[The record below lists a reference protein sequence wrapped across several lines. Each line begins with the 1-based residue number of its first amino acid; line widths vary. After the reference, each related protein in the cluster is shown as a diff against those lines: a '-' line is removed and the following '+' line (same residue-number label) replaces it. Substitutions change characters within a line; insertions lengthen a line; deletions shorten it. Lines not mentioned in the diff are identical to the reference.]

1 MRKKILPFIVIVV
14 AGLLLSTMSCKKAN
28 LDLSWYSMEGSGD
41 YNSQDDTS
49 SISLSGF
56 VSLSIPQVATDE
68 MWAEI
73 VAWEFLVLEDS
84 DEVLEINSNNYY
96 TILGDLTLNQS
107 SLQTDYVW
115 VVLQT
120 LTRKAGDI
128 YEGANP
134 NSLHMTFWIIDNNGN
149 SYVMDDTV
157 EFQFNRE

>member
-84 DEVLEINSNNYY
+84 SVVLEINSNNYY

-120 LTRKAGDI
+120 LTPKVGDI

-134 NSLHMTFWIIDNNGN
+134 NSLQMTFWIIDNNGN
-149 SYVMDDTV
+149 SYVMEDTV
-157 EFQFNRE
+157 EFQFTRE